1 MTRPVDLLPSMR
13 ATKERHRKQEPFPE
27 RARNSGG
34 RRPPADGE
42 KPRRL
47 RGKGKGRGTL
57 LRPRRS
63 SPTYHYQSRWLCI
76 SDGARRICGSAP
88 GSSHGLWLEP
98 GGGGWGRRPCAPRL
112 ASSLRWTLREPPA
125 MVRRGPVRKV
135 RTKGPEL
142 SRTMATIC
150 LFI

>member
-1 MTRPVDLLPSMR
+1 MR
-13 ATKERHRKQEPFPE
+13 ATSPRKRGTVPE
-27 RARNSGG
+27 ARAISRMYAHEIQAAAVS
-34 RRPPADGE
+34 ADGE

-47 RGKGKGRGTL
+47 RREGKGRGTL

-98 GGGGWGRRPCAPRL
+98 GGGGWGRRPCVPRL